1 MAGCYVKMLSRVYNF
16 VEIGNDPGAHTL
28 KLSLMKRVLA
38 ELNILAGIFTESHSP
53 VMKEFE
59 PDFIRFAENL
69 KIIRERALKF
79 IFEA

>member
-1 MAGCYVKMLSRVYNF
+1 
-16 VEIGNDPGAHTL
+16 
-28 KLSLMKRVLA
+28 MKRVLA